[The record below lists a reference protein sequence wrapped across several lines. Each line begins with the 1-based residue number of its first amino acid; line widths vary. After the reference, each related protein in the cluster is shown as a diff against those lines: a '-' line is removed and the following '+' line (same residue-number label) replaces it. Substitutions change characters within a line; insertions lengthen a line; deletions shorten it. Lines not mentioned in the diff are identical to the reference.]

1 MEFGRQEEDKRVG
14 IHRAVTQCQVSVLT
28 DKRAKYQD
36 NILTFF
42 SPSSNFQKID
52 GYQHMLSEG
61 REKEYGMGALA

>member
-36 NILTFF
+36 NILTSF

-52 GYQHMLSEG
+52 PSKLEPLNYFFGKLEQFL
-61 REKEYGMGALA
+61 